1 MCRIRSADQRLGHL
15 RKHSVCVKHTHCVSA
30 STVADDPELGF
41 IAHIVTVAFEGRAR
55 SLPMAPEVRQSILIQ
70 DVELSQQ
77 VCAGVI
83 SRPYVRLCPS

>member
-1 MCRIRSADQRLGHL
+1 MRRIRSADQRLGHL
-15 RKHSVCVKHTHCVSA
+15 RKHSVCVCSRPA

-83 SRPYVRLCPS
+83 SRPYVRLCPG